1 MPMLG
6 LRRLDGGPAVSL
18 RSALT
23 WTLTVSLAA
32 LAFLLAKI
40 EGFSL
45 EFGPRSIAVLLVLVG
60 GNLALMLVARRV
72 PRYAR
77 FEIPC
82 HCMAQFSACA
92 IAALI
97 AQFPAVGLE
106 LPLVDHALA
115 RFDAAIG
122 LEWPT
127 QYAWAL
133 AHPAIYGV
141 MDFVYKLLLP
151 QIPVVCFIVGY
162 WDPDRLRV
170 FTLANAFGLTAT
182 IVLFALFPAA
192 STFTRAGVIEVA
204 EFAVQFDAVREGGL
218 RVLDPMRLTGL
229 ISFPSYH
236 ALLAVLVACAFARL
250 PRLFPFALALEA
262 AIIAFSPLIGGHYLA
277 DILAGIVLGLAAFY
291 AAARIGAPRRAVEP
305 AMQTKIATAA

>member
-1 MPMLG
+1 M
-6 LRRLDGGPAVSL
+6 SL

-23 WTLTVSLAA
+23 WMLTAA
-32 LAFLLAKI
+32 LAGLAVLFANL
-40 EGFSL
+40 EGFTL
-45 EFGPRSIAVLLVLVG
+45 ELGPRSIAVLLVLVG
-60 GNLALMLVARRV
+60 GNLGLMLIAQRV

-82 HCMAQFSACA
+82 HCLAQFSACA

-106 LPLVDHALA
+106 LPLVDGALA
-115 RFDAAIG
+115 RLDAAIG
-122 LEWPT
+122 LAWPT
-127 QYAWAL
+127 QYAWAV
-133 AHPAIYGV
+133 AHPTVYAA

-162 WDPDRLRV
+162 HDPDRLRV

-182 IVLFALFPAA
+182 LALFALFPAA
-192 STFTRAGVIEVA
+192 STFTRAGVTDIA
-204 EFAVQFDAVREGGL
+204 DFAVQFDAVREHGL

-236 ALLAVLVACAFARL
+236 ALLAVLVACAFARI
-250 PRLFPFALALEA
+250 PKLFPVALALEI
-262 AIIAFSPLIGGHYLA
+262 AIIAFSPLIGGHYIA
-277 DILAGIVLGLAAFY
+277 DILAGSAMGLIAFY
-291 AAARIGAPRRAVEP
+291 AAARIGAPRRAAEP
-305 AMQTKIATAA
+305 AVRSEIATAA

>member
-1 MPMLG
+1 
-6 LRRLDGGPAVSL
+6 VSL
-18 RSALT
+18 RSVISWILTAGLAGSAL
-23 WTLTVSLAA
+23 LFANL
-32 LAFLLAKI
+32 

-45 EFGPRSIAVLLVLVG
+45 KLGPRSVAVLLGLVG
-60 GNLALMLVARRV
+60 GNLILMVIARRV

-82 HCMAQFSACA
+82 HCVAQFSACA

-106 LPLVDHALA
+106 LPLVDDALA
-115 RFDAAIG
+115 RFDTAVG

-133 AHPAIYGV
+133 AHPTIYAA
-141 MDFVYKLLLP
+141 MDFVYELLLP

-162 WDPDRLRV
+162 ADPNRLRV

-182 IVLFALFPAA
+182 LALFALFPAA
-192 STFTRAGVIEVA
+192 STFTRAGVTQIA
-204 EFAVQFDAVREGGL
+204 DFAVQFDAVREHGL

-236 ALLAVLVACAFARL
+236 ALLAVLVACAFAPMRK
-250 PRLFPFALALEA
+250 LFPFVLALEL
-262 AIIAFSPLIGGHYLA
+262 AIIAFSPLIGGHYIA
-277 DILAGIVLGLAAFY
+277 DVLAGSAMGLLAFY
-291 AAARIGAPRRAVEP
+291 AAARIGAPRAQSKAAVPSE
-305 AMQTKIATAA
+305 IASAA

>member
-1 MPMLG
+1 M
-6 LRRLDGGPAVSL
+6 SL

-23 WTLTVSLAA
+23 WILTAGLAGLATLFARL
-32 LAFLLAKI
+32 

-45 EFGPRSIAVLLVLVG
+45 ELGPRSIAVLLVLVG
-60 GNLALMLVARRV
+60 GNLALMLVAQWV

-82 HCMAQFSACA
+82 HCTAQFSACA

-106 LPLVDHALA
+106 LPLVDDALA
-115 RFDAAIG
+115 RFDSAVG
-122 LEWPT
+122 LAWPT

-133 AHPAIYGV
+133 AHPTLYGV

-162 WDPDRLRV
+162 ADPDRLRV
-170 FTLANAFGLTAT
+170 FTLANALGLTAT
-182 IVLFALFPAA
+182 LALFALFPAA
-192 STFTRAGVIEVA
+192 STFTRAGVMQIA
-204 EFAVQFDAVREGGL
+204 DFAVQFDAVREHGL

-236 ALLAVLVACAFARL
+236 ALLAVLVACAFWRM
-250 PRLFPFALALEA
+250 PKLFPFALALEV
-262 AIIAFSPLIGGHYLA
+262 AIIAFSPLIGGHYIA
-277 DILAGIVLGLAAFY
+277 DIVVGIALGFAAFY
-291 AAARIGAPRRAVEP
+291 AADRIGAPRRAAEP
-305 AMQTKIATAA
+305 AVQSEIASAA